1 MFKLQDYKP
10 DWYNGVL
17 EMDALLNAEQPAF
30 DKFDDGAYRL
40 LLNHF
45 VMRADSDG
53 LSVFEFELGITTDLS
68 RSLESRRYD
77 ILMRLLPPHPIT
89 FKYLKELIQSFQI
102 PAEVQRDVLEET
114 LTTVSQRSEISDD
127 QVERLRYLLNVY
139 SPANMVLTIQLHS
152 QADSN
157 LHSYVGVGSFCKS
170 VTAVL
175 PRMQD
180 LSEVQLPLFTGVA
193 KQIYVKTSVNAKEGG
208 I

>member
-1 MFKLQDYKP
+1 MLNLQDYKP
-10 DWYNGVL
+10 DWYDGVL

-53 LSVFEFELGITTDLS
+53 LSIFEYELHITTDLS

-89 FKYLKELIQSFQI
+89 FRYLKELIQSFQI
-102 PAEVQRDVLEET
+102 PADVQRDVLEET
-114 LTTVSQRSEISDD
+114 LTTVSQRSDISDD

-139 SPANMVLTIQLHS
+139 SPANMVLTIRLNS
-152 QADSN
+152 QADSD
-157 LHSYVGVGSFCKS
+157 LRSYVGVGSFCKS

-175 PRMQD
+175 PRTQE
-180 LSEVQLPLFTGVA
+180 LAEVEKPLFTGIA

>member
-1 MFKLQDYKP
+1 MLKLQDYKP
-10 DWYNGVL
+10 DWYDGIL

-45 VMRADSDG
+45 VMRSDSDG

-139 SPANMVLTIQLHS
+139 SPANMVLEIQLHS
-152 QADSN
+152 QASSN
-157 LHSYVGVGSFCKS
+157 QHCYIGVGSFCKS
-170 VTAVL
+170 IATVM
-175 PRMQD
+175 PRTQD
-180 LSEVQLPLFTGVA
+180 VAKSEQPFYVGVA
-193 KQIYVKTSVNAKEGG
+193 KQIYVRTSVNAKGG